1 MIDGYPLQNPRA
13 AWRVYAGQAV
23 IVSTDDSS
31 LHMLNHVG
39 TAIWTAADGGTDVD
53 AIAER
58 VCAAFEVDRAQAR
71 SDVVRFIESL
81 VERGLLEVLDE
92 PCPLDDRVR
101 KPAAVEASSSRPPY
115 EPPTVRSE
123 AVFETT
129 ALGCMKT
136 SLTGCAAAQQKVS

>member
-23 IVSTDDSS
+23 IVSADDSS
-31 LHMLNHVG
+31 LHMLNPVG

-53 AIAER
+53 MIVGR
-58 VCAAFEVDRAQAR
+58 VCAAFDVDPAPAR
-71 SDVVRFIESL
+71 SDVVELIQSL
-81 VERGLLEVLDE
+81 VDRGLLEMLEE
-92 PCPLDDRVR
+92 PRPPDDRVPT
-101 KPAAVEASSSRPPY
+101 PAAVSARSPRQPY

-136 SLTGCAAAQQKVS
+136 SLTGCVAAQQKNS